1 MSAIASVLRRRWVEV
16 AWAIFALANL
26 TVLIDITGW
35 ETIPFHF
42 VWVSLTIVYGIRLWR
57 LRSTLIVLVAVMLVT
72 GWALYDAA
80 ASTGGPGL
88 DEMTE
93 VPLMGAMFLAMVWH
107 AERAR
112 RAVASEQRL
121 RERQAEF
128 ARDASHELKT
138 PITVARGHAE
148 LILKAA
154 PSDQIASDAEV
165 VLDELNRLTR
175 ASERLLILA
184 AAEHTN
190 FLRRGECRVEPFLS
204 RTVRRWSVTA
214 RRDWGLDVRAHGWIP
229 ADVERL
235 ELAMDS
241 LIENAVRFT
250 DVGDE
255 IRVTAYARDAT
266 LVIEVADGGVGI
278 TPEQL
283 PNVFDRFARTP
294 RPREHRAGGTG
305 LGLAMVKAIVE
316 SHGGTV
322 SVRSRLG
329 HGSTFELRLPGFRP
343 PDGTPAGAEPVV
355 DEPMDT
361 QLEPRVS
368 TST

>member
-1 MSAIASVLRRRWVEV
+1 MSAIASALRRRWVEV

-57 LRSTLIVLVAVMLVT
+57 LRSTLIVLGAVMLVT

-80 ASTGGPGL
+80 ASAGGPGL

-148 LILKAA
+148 LILEAA

-184 AAEHTN
+184 AAEHPN
-190 FLRRGECRVEPFLS
+190 FLRHGECRVEPFLS

-214 RRDWGLDVRAHGWIP
+214 QRGWELDVQAHGWIP
-229 ADVERL
+229 ADLERV

-241 LIENAVRFT
+241 LIENAVRYT
-250 DVGDE
+250 DVHDD
-255 IRVTAYARDAT
+255 IHVSAYVRDAA
-266 LVIEVADGGVGI
+266 LIIEVADGGVGI
-278 TPEQL
+278 SPEQL
-283 PNVFDRFARTP
+283 PHVFDRFARTP
-294 RPREHRAGGTG
+294 RPLEHRAGGTG

-329 HGSTFELRLPGFRP
+329 EGTTFVLRLPGFRP
-343 PDGTPAGAEPVV
+343 ATAPLPAPEPVH
-355 DEPMDT
+355 DEPADT
-361 QLEPRVS
+361 RVEPRVT
-368 TST
+368 TSP

>member
-26 TVLIDITGW
+26 TVLLDITGW

-57 LRSTLIVLVAVMLVT
+57 LRSTILVLVVVMLVT
-72 GWALYDAA
+72 GWSLYHAA
-80 ASTGGPGL
+80 ASAGGPGL
-88 DEMTE
+88 DELTE
-93 VPLMGAMFLAMVWH
+93 IPLMGAMFLAMVWH
-107 AERAR
+107 TERAR
-112 RAVASEQRL
+112 RAIESEQRL

-138 PITVARGHAE
+138 PITVARGHTE
-148 LILKAA
+148 LILEAA
-154 PSDQIASDAEV
+154 PSDQIVADAEV
-165 VLDELNRLTR
+165 VLDELSRLTR

-184 AAEHTN
+184 AAEHTD
-190 FLRRGECRVEPFLS
+190 FLRRGEFRVEPFLS

-214 RRDWGLDVRAHGWIP
+214 SRNWALDVDLHGWVS
-229 ADVERL
+229 ADLERL

-241 LIENAVRFT
+241 LIENALRFT
-250 DVGDE
+250 ETGDDV
-255 IRVTAYARDAT
+255 RVAASARDEA
-266 LVIEVADGGVGI
+266 LVIEVSDTGVGI
-278 TPEQL
+278 APEQL
-283 PNVFDRFARTP
+283 PHVFDRFARTP
-294 RPREHRAGGTG
+294 RAREHRAGGTG

-322 SVRSRLG
+322 SVRSLVG
-329 HGSTFELRLPGFRP
+329 HGTTFILRLPGFRP
-343 PDGTPAGAEPVV
+343 AAGPDQAPEGLDDHAIHLRREPQV
-355 DEPMDT
+355 T
-361 QLEPRVS
+361 